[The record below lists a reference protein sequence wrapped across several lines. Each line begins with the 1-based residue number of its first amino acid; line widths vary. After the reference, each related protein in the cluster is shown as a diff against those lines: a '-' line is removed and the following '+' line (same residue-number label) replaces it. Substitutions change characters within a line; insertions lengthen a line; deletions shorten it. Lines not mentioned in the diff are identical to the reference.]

1 LAYFLT
7 FNHLSEAKEKWL
19 LVDNVEEPSFELMIR
34 KLIAIC
40 VVTASSIS
48 LAQTIA
54 EPRGEASLVFGL
66 AGGKWQKV
74 MITDALTGELST
86 AYSLEA
92 EASATDIET
101 GRHPRIAFYCQ
112 KSGEFDHVRIRTG
125 TVVANQSHSVSDD
138 SVGSARVSIRSDDHE
153 AKMWNADIAK
163 NGSDLL
169 AGKSIISDFL
179 AHKKIDIRF
188 VTASGNT
195 ITDEYLTDGLS
206 RQSLKA
212 DCPSF
217 FKGR

>member
-1 LAYFLT
+1 M
-7 FNHLSEAKEKWL
+7 HLSETKEKWL
-19 LVDNVEEPSFELMIR
+19 LADNVEDPAFELMMR
-34 KLIAIC
+34 KLIAIY
-40 VVTASSIS
+40 VLTTSSMIS
-48 LAQTIA
+48 LSQTIA
-54 EPRGEASLVFGL
+54 VPRGEISVVFGL

-74 MITDALTGELST
+74 MITDELTGELST

-92 EASATDIET
+92 ETSATDIET
-101 GRHPRIAFYCQ
+101 GRHPRIAFSCQ
-112 KSGEFDHVRIRTG
+112 KLGKFDYVRIRTG
-125 TVVANQSHSVSDD
+125 SVIANQSHSVSDY
-138 SVGSARVSIRSDDHE
+138 SVGWAQVSIRSDDHE
-153 AKMWNADIAK
+153 AKTWIADIAK

-179 AHKKIDIRF
+179 AHKKIEIRF

-206 RQSLKA
+206 IRSLKA